1 MATHRLE
8 IQEIIPRTHNV
19 RTYRFEK
26 PAGFQFVPGQAA
38 DVSLLKE
45 GWEKEVRPFTFT
57 CLPSAGYLEFTI
69 KSYTDH
75 NGVTNE
81 LFHANE
87 GDHLEISD
95 AWGAI
100 EYKGEGTF
108 IAGGAG
114 VTPFIAIFRYLKETS
129 QLGNNKLV
137 FSNKT
142 SHDII
147 LREEFEEMLGE
158 NFINII
164 TNEPVSSPLI
174 VGRINK
180 EFLTEHIKDF
190 SQHFYVCGPD
200 AFTESILQALKE
212 LGANAETLVFEK

>member
-8 IQEIIPRTHNV
+8 ILEIILRTHNV
-19 RTYRFEK
+19 RTYRLEK

-38 DVSLLKE
+38 DVSLVKE
-45 GWEKEVRPFTFT
+45 GWEKELRPFTFT

-75 NGVTNE
+75 DGVTNQ
-81 LFHANE
+81 LWNAKE
-87 GDHLEISD
+87 GDFLEISD

-114 VTPFIAIFRYLKETS
+114 VTPFIAIFRFLKETS
-129 QLGNNKLV
+129 QLGNNKLL

-142 SHDII
+142 SNDII
-147 LREEFEEMLGE
+147 LKEEFRDMLGE

-164 TNEPVSSPLI
+164 TQEPAASPFI
-174 VGRINK
+174 GGRIDK
-180 EFLTEHIKDF
+180 EFLMQHVKDF

-212 LGANAETLVFEK
+212 LGANAEALVFEK